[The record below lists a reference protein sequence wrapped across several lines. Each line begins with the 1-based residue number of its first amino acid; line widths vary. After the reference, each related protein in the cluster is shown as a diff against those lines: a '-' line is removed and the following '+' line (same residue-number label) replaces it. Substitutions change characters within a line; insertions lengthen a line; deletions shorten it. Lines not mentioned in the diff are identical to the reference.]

1 MSTVRSFTAL
11 FAATIALLAGANAK
25 EGATLYED
33 RTHGFSTLIPDGWS
47 NPAGG
52 LVTTSGDGSVRCSI
66 TAMPVPRTS
75 GMTQDEVNAAMA
87 VYTADI
93 WKTQFFTGGA
103 TGTITDSGI
112 TRLEQF
118 DAPWARGNIT
128 YPGSA
133 YAKFGVLMVQ
143 SPGKLASVTCTGEP
157 SAYDTNLRGLTT
169 VLNYLRPL

>member
-1 MSTVRSFTAL
+1 MKTLHWA
-11 FAATIALLAGANAK
+11 LAGALSAAALNLSAAAK

-52 LVTTSGDGSVRCSI
+52 LVTTSADGSVRCSI

-75 GMTQDEVNAAMA
+75 SMTQDEVNAAMG

-143 SPGKLASVTCTGEP
+143 APGKLASVTCTGEP